1 MSKEQ
6 DGIAKGAMK
15 TLEDMTDVL
24 QAHQSVVKQLPQEQ
38 LEDVINQLTREKKL
52 IDDGVR
58 EAYVN
63 YENRHLQEQEV
74 RTLSRLRLDYLK
86 VQQSLIYILLSTAQ
100 KSYNARFLN

>member
-24 QAHQSVVKQLPQEQ
+24 QTHQSVVGQLPQEQ
-38 LEDVINQLTREKKL
+38 LENVINQLTQERRL

-58 EAYVN
+58 KAYEN

-86 VQQSLIYILLSTAQ
+86 VQQSFIYILLSTAQ